1 MDAWDYVALFL
12 LMLSITA
19 VFYVFIFIH
28 DLPHKIA
35 KEREH
40 PHEEAIHVAEWL
52 ALFTL
57 EALWPL
63 VFMWAVSYKKPP
75 KSTPPLLPQTG
86 GGETTGNGDLSHRV
100 VVLEERLRKLEGTAK

>member
-12 LMLSITA
+12 LMLSVTA

-40 PHEEAIHVAEWL
+40 PHEEAIHVAQWL

-63 VFMWAVSYKKPP
+63 VFMWAVAHKRPP
-75 KSTPPLLPQTG
+75 QQTPSLLPQPG
-86 GGETTGNGDLSHRV
+86 ANGDLSRRV
-100 VVLEERLRKLEGTAK
+100 AVLEEQLRKLEGSAK